1 MAERSNMYPPRE
13 MLDDKLFDVGESE
26 MKSFE
31 LETAKWPNVFLQH
44 DAGRK
49 YLMGKSFPVYP
60 AKMFAAFEL
69 PSIFSFHILGQRWR
83 NGRSYS
89 SGKN

>member
-1 MAERSNMYPPRE
+1 MYPPRE
-13 MLDDKLFDVGESE
+13 ILDEKLFDVGESE

-49 YLMGKSFPVYP
+49 YLMGKSFPVYL

-69 PSIFSFHILGQRWR
+69 PSIFRFIF
-83 NGRSYS
+83 
-89 SGKN
+89 